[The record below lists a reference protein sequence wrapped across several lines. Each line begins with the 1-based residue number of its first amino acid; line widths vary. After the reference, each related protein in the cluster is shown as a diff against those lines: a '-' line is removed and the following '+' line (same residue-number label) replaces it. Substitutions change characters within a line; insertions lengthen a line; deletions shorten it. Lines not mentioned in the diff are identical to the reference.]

1 MERRRMP
8 DIALSLI
15 AISAA
20 IAASGEILGQIPRSS
35 GSWLAKPMM
44 NWNKPGATIPQAPD
58 AENDPLNTA
67 ICREQLRQPESAPD
81 RALSGAGWRLYGPLQ
96 SYSGTSVIM
105 AMSGVDG
112 MCRPMG
118 YQAFVFIND
127 SFAGTLAPAP
137 MNSRSD
143 GALTNV
149 DLVSPTRLSAGF
161 VRYTASDPLCCPSS
175 TGAVTYR
182 IDRHDNTG
190 IVVPENFFPGDRKS
204 QSNQTGQTGQTGQA
218 VATGDTGHTGQQ
230 SGMNAENTYW
240 RLVELNG
247 RRITTSPNRPEAHI
261 QLDSRRKRLQGNGGC
276 NIITGGYELN
286 GERISFTK
294 IISTRMACLNGMDT
308 EREFLK
314 ALESSNNWKLA
325 GETLELYGNDQLL
338 ARFEAGKPR

>member
-20 IAASGEILGQIPRSS
+20 LAASGEILGQTPRSN

-58 AENDPLNTA
+58 AENDPSNTA
-67 ICREQLRQPESAPD
+67 VCSEQLRQPEGAPD
-81 RALSGAGWRLYGPLQ
+81 RALSGAGWRLYGPVQ
-96 SYSGTSVIM
+96 SYSGTSVVL

-149 DLVSPTRLSAGF
+149 NLLSPTRLRAEF

-204 QSNQTGQTGQTGQA
+204 QSNQPGQP
-218 VATGDTGHTGQQ
+218 GHTGQQ
-230 SGMNAENTYW
+230 SGMNPENTYW

-247 RRITTSPNRPEAHI
+247 RRITTSPNRPEAHF
-261 QLDSRRKRLQGNGGC
+261 QLNSRNKRLQGNGGC

-294 IISTRMACLNGMDT
+294 IISTKMACLNGMDT

-314 ALESSNNWKLA
+314 ALESSNNLKIT
-325 GETLELYGNDQLL
+325 GENLKLYGNDQLL